1 MAKTASKPKPR
12 VVWKGA
18 VVFGLVHIPVTLYSG
33 ARDNDLDFDWLDK
46 RDMAPVGYQR
56 INKATGKPVEA
67 ENIVKGYAFEK
78 GEYVLMSDADF
89 KAANPEATQTVEIT
103 AFVEAAEITPAHFVA
118 PFILQPQKRAEKS
131 YALLRD
137 TLAKAGRVGVATVV
151 MYRKQHLAIVH
162 PDGKLLRLNTLRFAD
177 ELVDPATVEAPH
189 ATSSGL
195 AKEREMAARLVED
208 MTEPFDPERY
218 RNTSRDDLLARIEQK
233 IKSGKTHALAA
244 DDEAAPRKSAQIIDL
259 MDALKRSLGNGDK
272 ARRPAAKS
280 DAKSGAK
287 SGATTGARPAATTA
301 GKASTRP
308 RSGVR
313 ATRARK
319 RA

>member
-177 ELVDPATVEAPH
+177 ELVDPATVEAPD

-218 RNTSRDDLLARIEQK
+218 RNTYRDDLLARIEQK
-233 IKSGKTHALAA
+233 IKSGKTHALAT
-244 DDEAAPRKSAQIIDL
+244 DDEAAAPRKSAQIIDL
-259 MDALKRSLGNGDK
+259 MDALKRSLSNGDK
-272 ARRPAAKS
+272 SRRPAAK
-280 DAKSGAK
+280 AGAK
-287 SGATTGARPAATTA
+287 TGARTAAKTAAKTT
-301 GKASTRP
+301 TRP

-313 ATRARK
+313 STRARK

>member
-56 INKATGKPVEA
+56 INKTTGKAVDA

-78 GEYVLMSDADF
+78 GEYVLLSDADF

-162 PDGKLLRLNTLRFAD
+162 SDGRLLRLNTLRFAD
-177 ELVDPATVEAPH
+177 ELVDPAMVEAPD
-189 ATSSGL
+189 AKSSGL

-218 RNTSRDDLLARIEQK
+218 RNTYRDDLLARIEQK
-233 IKSGKTHALAA
+233 IKSGKTHALAT
-244 DDEAAPRKSAQIIDL
+244 DDEAAAPRKSAQIIDL
-259 MDALKRSLGNGDK
+259 MDALKRSLSNGDK
-272 ARRPAAKS
+272 SRRPAAK
-280 DAKSGAK
+280 AGAK
-287 SGATTGARPAATTA
+287 TGARTAAKTAAKTT
-301 GKASTRP
+301 TRP

-313 ATRARK
+313 STRARK

>member
-1 MAKTASKPKPR
+1 MAKAASKPKPR

-56 INKATGKPVEA
+56 INKTTGKAVDA

-78 GEYVLMSDADF
+78 GEYVLLSDADF

-162 PDGKLLRLNTLRFAD
+162 SDGRLLRLNTLRFAD
-177 ELVDPATVEAPH
+177 ELVDPAMVEAPG
-189 ATSSGL
+189 AKSSGL
-195 AKEREMAARLVED
+195 VKEREMAARLVED

-218 RNTSRDDLLARIEQK
+218 RNTYRDDLLARIEQK
-233 IKSGKTHALAA
+233 IKSGKTHALAT
-244 DDEAAPRKSAQIIDL
+244 DDEAAAPRKSAQIIDL
-259 MDALKRSLGNGDK
+259 MDALKRSLSNGDK
-272 ARRPAAKS
+272 SRRPAAK
-280 DAKSGAK
+280 AGAK
-287 SGATTGARPAATTA
+287 TGARTAAKTAAKTT
-301 GKASTRP
+301 TRP

-313 ATRARK
+313 STRARK

>member
-56 INKATGKPVEA
+56 INKTTGKAVDA

-103 AFVEAAEITPAHFVA
+103 AFVEASEITPAHFVA

-177 ELVDPATVEAPH
+177 ELVDPAMVEAPD
-189 ATSSGL
+189 AKSSGL

-218 RNTSRDDLLARIEQK
+218 RNTYRDDLLARIEQK
-233 IKSGKTHALAA
+233 IKSGKTHALAT
-244 DDEAAPRKSAQIIDL
+244 DDEAAAPRKSAQIIDL
-259 MDALKRSLGNGDK
+259 MDALKRSLSNGDK
-272 ARRPAAKS
+272 SRRPAAK
-280 DAKSGAK
+280 AGAK
-287 SGATTGARPAATTA
+287 TGARTAAKTAAKTT
-301 GKASTRP
+301 TRP

-313 ATRARK
+313 STRARK

>member
-46 RDMAPVGYQR
+46 RDMAPIGYQR
-56 INKATGKPVEA
+56 INKTTGKAVDA

-78 GEYVLMSDADF
+78 GEYVLLSDADF

-162 PDGKLLRLNTLRFAD
+162 PDGKLLRLNTLRFAS
-177 ELVDPATVEAPH
+177 ELVDPAMVEAPD
-189 ATSSGL
+189 AKSSGL

-218 RNTSRDDLLARIEQK
+218 RNTYRDDLLARIEQK
-233 IKSGKTHALAA
+233 IKSGKTHALAT
-244 DDEAAPRKSAQIIDL
+244 DDEAAAPRKSAQIIDL
-259 MDALKRSLGNGDK
+259 MDALKRSLSNGDK
-272 ARRPAAKS
+272 SRRPAAK
-280 DAKSGAK
+280 AGAK
-287 SGATTGARPAATTA
+287 TGTRTAAKTAAKAT
-301 GKASTRP
+301 TRP

-313 ATRARK
+313 STRARK

>member
-1 MAKTASKPKPR
+1 MARSAKPKPH

-18 VVFGLVHIPVTLYSG
+18 VVFGLVNIPVTLYSA

-56 INKATGKPVEA
+56 INKSTGKPVEP
-67 ENIVKGYAFEK
+67 ENIVKGYAIAK

-103 AFVEAAEITPAHFVA
+103 AFVEASEITPAHFVA
-118 PFILQPQKRAEKS
+118 PFFLQPQKRAEKG

-177 ELVDPATVEAPH
+177 EMVDPATIEVPEAR
-189 ATSSGL
+189 AAGL
-195 AKEREMAARLVED
+195 AREREMAARLIDD
-208 MTEPFDPERY
+208 MTEPFDAERY
-218 RNTSRDDLLARIEQK
+218 RNTYRDDLLARIEQK
-233 IKSGKTHALAA
+233 VKSGKTQVLAT
-244 DDEAAPRKSAQIIDL
+244 DEDVGAPAKGAQVIDL
-259 MDALKRSLGNGDK
+259 MEALKQSLRGGGK
-272 ARRPAAKS
+272 GERRPAAKAP
-280 DAKSGAK
+280 AKGRA
-287 SGATTGARPAATTA
+287 GART
-301 GKASTRP
+301 GSKAP
-308 RSGVR
+308 GRSAER
-313 ATRARK
+313 TATRGTRVRK

>member
-1 MAKTASKPKPR
+1 MAKAKARTSARARTTAKPRAGAKPKPR

-18 VVFGLVHIPVTLYSG
+18 VAFGLVHIPVTLYNG
-33 ARDNDLDFDWLDK
+33 ARDSDLDFDWLDK

-56 INKATGKPVEA
+56 INKSTGKPVEA

-103 AFVEAAEITPAHFVA
+103 AFVDAAEITAAHFVA
-118 PFILQPQKRAEKS
+118 PFFLQPQKRAEKG

-137 TLAKAGRVGVATVV
+137 TLAKSGRVGVATVV

-162 PDGKLLRLNTLRFAD
+162 PDGKLLRLNTLRFAE
-177 ELVDPATVEAPH
+177 ELVDPAQIEVPDAKS
-189 ATSSGL
+189 AGL
-195 AKEREMAARLVED
+195 AKEREMAARLIED

-218 RNTSRDDLLARIEQK
+218 HNTYRNDLLARIEQK
-233 IKSGKTHALAA
+233 IKSGKTHALVG
-244 DDEAAPRKSAQIIDL
+244 DEEAAGPRKSAQIIDL
-259 MDALKRSLGNGDK
+259 MDALKQSLRDGDK
-272 ARRPAAKS
+272 GKRRPAAK
-280 DAKSGAK
+280 APAQPR
-287 SGATTGARPAATTA
+287 TTVRP
-301 GKASTRP
+301 STRT
-308 RSGVR
+308 
-313 ATRARK
+313 TRARK